1 MFKYQFNK
9 FYDWYVDN
17 LDNAKYFDMNDD
29 VAVYTINKSLKYE
42 ELSDRIIKKKQLAP
56 LSAAFK
62 KENINDIAKITFLS
76 NIDKERYPNGL
87 YCVIDANSIYVVF
100 PKETDGV
107 LCANHLSFMKDNV
120 HKTTYTP
127 SSININMGTVLRI
140 PKSILIDGTELPLT
154 GYNTDVFRKMRLYKD
169 DILDIY
175 RQPQI
180 AEQQEMQE
188 AGGGLSVTKSIRKT
202 KKTKSKPTK
211 KPEISPLLEQL
222 LLVNEISSLKIICVR
237 SESSVR
243 SERSAEEIWNITTF
257 AECAESAYDDIS
269 FTTTRK
275 NWSTIQK
282 ELCKLLQ

>member
-1 MFKYQFNK
+1 
-9 FYDWYVDN
+9 
-17 LDNAKYFDMNDD
+17 
-29 VAVYTINKSLKYE
+29 
-42 ELSDRIIKKKQLAP
+42 
-56 LSAAFK
+56 
-62 KENINDIAKITFLS
+62 
-76 NIDKERYPNGL
+76 
-87 YCVIDANSIYVVF
+87 
-100 PKETDGV
+100 
-107 LCANHLSFMKDNV
+107 MKDNV

-140 PKSILIDGTELPLT
+140 PKSTLLDGTELPLT
-154 GYNTDVFRKMRLYKD
+154 GYNTEVFRKMRLYKD

-180 AEQQEMQE
+180 AEKQDMQE

-237 SESSVR
+237 SKRSEPSVP

-269 FTTTRK
+269 FTITRK
-275 NWSTIQK
+275 NWATIQK

>member
-1 MFKYQFNK
+1 MFKYQFDT

-29 VAVYTINKSLKYE
+29 LAVYTINRSSKYE
-42 ELSDRIIKKKQLAP
+42 KLSDRIIKKKQLAS
-56 LSAAFK
+56 LSNDSNGYLTAFK
-62 KENINDIAKITFLS
+62 KENINDIAKITFIS
-76 NIDKERYPNGL
+76 NIDKDRYPNGM
-87 YCVIDANSIYVVF
+87 YCVIDNSAIYVVF
-100 PKETDGV
+100 PKEKDGV
-107 LCANHLSFMKDNV
+107 LCADHLSFMKDNV

-127 SSININMGTVLRI
+127 SAININMGTVMHI
-140 PKSILIDGTELPLT
+140 PKSALPDGIELPLH

-169 DILDIY
+169 DILDIC
-175 RQPQI
+175 RLPQQQG
-180 AEQQEMQE
+180 QQED
-188 AGGGLSVTKSIRKT
+188 GSGLAVTKSISKT
-202 KKTKSKPTK
+202 KKS

-222 LLVNEISSLKIICVR
+222 LIVNEISSLKIICVR
-237 SESSVR
+237 SVR
-243 SERSAEEIWNITTF
+243 SEQIWNITTF